1 MSAIVGALGVLVAAF
16 VKGAVG
22 FGFPTVATPILA
34 LSMDVKAAV
43 AILILP
49 NLVMDGIQARR
60 GRGLVATLKR
70 HGLLYACGVVGT
82 FAGTALLRAVPDRV
96 ALLVLGAVVLGY
108 VALTAA
114 GFRLRVRADWERA
127 ISPPL
132 GFVAGVVGG
141 LTNVPGTPLALYFA
155 ALGMDKVEFVRS
167 IAVSFIVYKLAQL
180 VAVVWAGFMTAE
192 RLGLSLAA
200 AAIALASFGL
210 GLAVQDRM
218 SQRAFNR
225 AVLWFL
231 AVLGVFLVYRGLAGT
246 FRV

>member
-1 MSAIVGALGVLVAAF
+1 
-16 VKGAVG
+16 
-22 FGFPTVATPILA
+22 
-34 LSMDVKAAV
+34 MDVKAAV
-43 AILILP
+43 VILILS

-60 GRGLVATLKR
+60 GTGFGATLRR
-70 HGLLYACGVVGT
+70 HGVLYACGVVGT
-82 FAGTALLRAVPDRV
+82 FVGTALLRAVPDRV
-96 ALLVLGAVVLGY
+96 ALLVLGAVLLVWVG
-108 VALTAA
+108 LTAA
-114 GFRLRVRADWERA
+114 GLRLRVRQDWERT

-141 LTNVPGTPLALYFA
+141 LTGVAGTPLALYFA

-180 VAVVWAGFMTAE
+180 VAVVWAGLMTVE

-200 AAIALASFGL
+200 VAIALGSFAL

-225 AVLWFL
+225 AVLCFL
-231 AVLGVFLVYRGLAGT
+231 AVLGVFLVYRALG
-246 FRV
+246 